1 MRRAAIAAVAV
12 GIVLLLAPSYVLGLT
27 LLGVLVALPLGAI
40 ALVGRRVRRGETISV
55 PWMVSLVLSAL
66 ITAPEVALA
75 RYRSADA
82 EIISGFVWWLS
93 LTAILRLAIFLAD
106 YIRRRR
112 GAPAAEVQPD
122 GER

>member
-66 ITAPEVALA
+66 ITAPEAALA